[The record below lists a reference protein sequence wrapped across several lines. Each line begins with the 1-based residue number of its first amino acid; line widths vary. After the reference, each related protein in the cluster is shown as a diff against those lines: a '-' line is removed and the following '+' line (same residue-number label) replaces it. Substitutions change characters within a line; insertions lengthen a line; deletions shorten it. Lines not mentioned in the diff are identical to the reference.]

1 MRTVIFLVVF
11 GVLATVSGQQ
21 QTEANNVQISG
32 FLFELLLT
40 HLSALEGRIQEKLD
54 ELAKNQTLQIEQL
67 MRSLQASGTSLNQR
81 LSGLPNLNE
90 QTSLCQQLNVPCRVE
105 TIENHNDGRLDGSW
119 VVLQH
124 RFDGSLTFNRDWHDY
139 RDGFGDQRGE
149 HWLGLKHM
157 HRLLTGNRHEL
168 LILLESFE
176 NETAYA
182 NYDDFRIGDES
193 EQFVLKTLG
202 KYSGTAGDSL
212 KYHLNSKFSTHDQDN
227 DAHTNNCAFMYHGG
241 WWYKDCYASNLNG
254 RYINQ
259 QQFKEDGLIW
269 NSFKGPF
276 TSMKMSKILIRPY
289 TGTNS

>member
-1 MRTVIFLVVF
+1 MQTAVLFVLF

-21 QTEANNVQISG
+21 KTEPNSGQISG

-54 ELAKNQTLQIEQL
+54 ELAKNQTRQIEQL
-67 MRSLQASGTSLNQR
+67 MRNLQASGSTLNRR
-81 LSGLPNLNE
+81 LSGLQDE
-90 QTSLCQQLNVPCRVE
+90 QTSRCQQLNVPCRVE

-124 RFDGSLTFNRDWHDY
+124 RFDGSLTFNRDWPEY
-139 RDGFGDQRGE
+139 RDGFGDQQGE
-149 HWLGLKHM
+149 HWLGLKHI

-193 EQFVLKTLG
+193 EQFMLKSVG

-227 DAHTNNCAFMYHGG
+227 DEHKFNCASMYNGG
-241 WWYKDCYASNLNG
+241 WWYKDCYA
-254 RYINQ
+254 R
-259 QQFKEDGLIW
+259 
-269 NSFKGPF
+269 
-276 TSMKMSKILIRPY
+276 
-289 TGTNS
+289 